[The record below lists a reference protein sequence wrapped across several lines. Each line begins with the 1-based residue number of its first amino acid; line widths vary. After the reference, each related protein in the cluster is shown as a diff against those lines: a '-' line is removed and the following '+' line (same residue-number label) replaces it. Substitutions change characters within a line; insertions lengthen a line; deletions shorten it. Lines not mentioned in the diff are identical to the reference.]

1 MQVSFSIISTLLLV
15 NYSINNKIKD
25 INRVNEIFIQL
36 SKLKNRR
43 NVEILKSSNTF
54 FLLDKT
60 RTIINIL

>member
-36 SKLKNRR
+36 SKLKNHR
-43 NVEILKSSNTF
+43 NVEIFKSSNTF
-54 FLLDKT
+54 IFV
-60 RTIINIL
+60 R